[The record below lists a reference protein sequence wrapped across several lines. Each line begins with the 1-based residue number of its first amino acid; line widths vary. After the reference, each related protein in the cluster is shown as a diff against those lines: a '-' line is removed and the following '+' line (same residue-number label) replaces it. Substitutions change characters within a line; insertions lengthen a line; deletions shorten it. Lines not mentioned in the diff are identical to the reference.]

1 MGSRNP
7 DRLPQTGMLRFGRPG
22 HVWIAKC
29 LGCGRK
35 SLLPAERILE
45 RFGERVPLPRAA
57 TRLKCE
63 GCGRIGAAAY
73 LGELP
78 EPP

>member
-1 MGSRNP
+1 MSRLHDDVNRRANGRNP
-7 DRLPQTGMLRFGRPG
+7 VPGYVRAGRG
-22 HVWIAKC
+22 E
-29 LGCGRK
+29 
-35 SLLPAERILE
+35 SLLPVERILE

-63 GCGRIGAAAY
+63 GCGPVGAAAY

>member
-1 MGSRNP
+1 MPGYVRA
-7 DRLPQTGMLRFGRPG
+7 GRG
-22 HVWIAKC
+22 E
-29 LGCGRK
+29 
-35 SLLPAERILE
+35 SLLPVERILE

-63 GCGRIGAAAY
+63 GCSRVGAAAY
-73 LGELP
+73 LGEVP